1 MKQEQERN
9 ERKNGGRDARKV
21 DKTKHDTKW
30 NEDVVLQSE

>member
-21 DKTKHDTKW
+21 DKTKHDTKR
-30 NEDVVLQSE
+30 NEDEILQSD